1 MKIINKITALIIR
14 GYKKYF
20 DPTGRDNRLQ
30 YVSIVLFQTMLFLCY
45 DYFFIGGT
53 NEGDSNEGDSSEI
66 AFSVFI
72 ILLLPLFSSSIRRLH
87 DAGYSAF
94 VWLFVPFLILP
105 ICLFL
110 KSEPVKNKYGEPEV

>member
-1 MKIINKITALIIR
+1 MKIINKITALLIR
-14 GYKKYF
+14 GYKKSF

-30 YVSIVLFQTMLFLCY
+30 YVSIVLFQAMLFLCY
-45 DYFFIGGT
+45 DYFFVSDG
-53 NEGDSNEGDSSEI
+53 NEI

-110 KSEPVKNKYGEPEV
+110 KSEPAKNKYGEPEV

>member
-14 GYKKYF
+14 GYKKSF

-66 AFSVFI
+66 AFSV
-72 ILLLPLFSSSIRRLH
+72 LLFYCFRCSQAVSADFMMPDTQPSYGCLFPFLSC
-87 DAGYSAF
+87 
-94 VWLFVPFLILP
+94 LFVSF
-105 ICLFL
+105 
-110 KSEPVKNKYGEPEV
+110 